1 MTTIGIMV
9 IITTINMIIVT
20 TIITMMIIIHTL
32 KEVCRHFPSSLCN
45 HFHLSCHK
53 TVSWLYLSSG
63 VLFPSVH
70 TFCLMTT
77 IVIMTITMVIG
88 DVEKSLCHKTYLSC
102 GVLFPPV
109 HTFFPIGSA
118 IVNLVVITNSHDGC
132 HHHRRRCHHDNIGSK
147 NQTRLG

>member
-1 MTTIGIMV
+1 MFVFQSPISIG
-9 IITTINMIIVT
+9 THSLGHDHNWHHNDYQHDNCHYNYHRC
-20 TIITMMIIIHTL
+20 TMMIIIHTL
-32 KEVCRHFPSSLCN
+32 KEVCHHFPSSLCN

-88 DVEKSLCHKTYLSC
+88 DVEKSFPFIVPQNVFVLWSLISRRAHILPYWLCC
-102 GVLFPPV
+102 PQF
-109 HTFFPIGSA
+109 
-118 IVNLVVITNSHDGC
+118 GC
-132 HHHRRRCHHDNIGSK
+132 HH
-147 NQTRLG
+147 